1 MSENFNDEQ
10 TSRIYD
16 DILLK
21 VGNLI
26 ADMQAES
33 DDESVICA
41 KTEACKLLTK
51 LQDGITEEYSLLKRN
66 TEWKRYTIA
75 FYGET
80 NAGKSTIIET
90 LRIILGEKTKLD
102 SSNVF
107 LDIQNRNGI
116 TQESFDL
123 IRKDIMGFDKK
134 VNTAKVE
141 IETLK
146 NEEEQ
151 ARNTVQQEVYSLKEQ
166 VDCEKRKRNIWQ
178 KIIFLF
184 KKSPLEISFI
194 EKKHM
199 LEDLSKEYGKKRD
212 DLEGFLRENQRQ
224 YDDSLAKEKALQEK
238 CKLLEQYADGKIIGA
253 GMSDFTKTNT
263 SYSFNIDG
271 VGFDLIDVPGIE
283 GKEETVNDSII
294 EAVQKAHAVFYVTRK
309 PSAPQTGDAKEGTLE
324 KIKRHL
330 GAQTEV
336 WTIFNQSVTNPIRL
350 QNALVNQDDSASL
363 NNLHRI
369 IDDKLGSDHYRGE
382 IILSAYPAFL
392 AAANCLIP
400 GSKENQSKIK
410 FLNKYSEDMI
420 LQTSQFKDFIHLL
433 PKDVIANWEE
443 KIVFSN
449 YNKAIVTINKA
460 IEQIELLQALKFK
473 PLEKT
478 ISNSVK
484 DSQKQLDNGLETLRV
499 RLDGVAAD
507 VIQEFE
513 SVVREKIYN
522 EIDDDIS
529 NDSFESNL
537 RDIMKKQQ
545 EMLQTNFSN
554 RAEYEFE
561 LFQQAITNTIK
572 RAKEH
577 MNSLLHTVEYI
588 PELKEFNLKI
598 DIDNG
603 LSTWGIIST
612 VGGAIILILSGV
624 TGVGLVLGAIGL
636 LASAWSSIRS
646 FFSSSYKM
654 EQQRKSADENIRKV
668 SREIEAVI
676 GEQISKLYPELE
688 KKVCEINLQLNK
700 PVYVVKKIN
709 QNLTSTKEAFQKIIG
724 SIRGE
729 MKR

>member
-10 TSRIYD
+10 TNRIYD

-33 DDESVICA
+33 DDEAVICA

-123 IRKDIMGFDKK
+123 IRKDIMEFDKK
-134 VNTAKVE
+134 VNTARVE

-151 ARNTVQQEVYSLKEQ
+151 ARNTVQKEVDSLKEQ
-166 VDCEKRKRNIWQ
+166 VGCEKRKRNIWQ

-350 QNALVNQDDSASL
+350 QNSLVSQDDSASL

-382 IILSAYPAFL
+382 ITLSAYPAFL

-433 PKDVIANWEE
+433 PKDIIANWEE

-561 LFQQAITNTIK
+561 LFQQAITDTIK

-577 MNSLLHTVEYI
+577 MNSLLHTVDYI
-588 PELKEFNLKI
+588 PELKEFNLQI

>member
-1 MSENFNDEQ
+1 MSEKFNDEQ
-10 TSRIYD
+10 TNRIYD

-33 DDESVICA
+33 DDEAVICA

-123 IRKDIMGFDKK
+123 IRKDIMEFDKK
-134 VNTAKVE
+134 VNTARVE

-151 ARNTVQQEVYSLKEQ
+151 ARNTVQKEVDSLKEQ
-166 VDCEKRKRNIWQ
+166 VGCEKRKRNIWQ

-350 QNALVNQDDSASL
+350 QNSLVSQDDSASL

-382 IILSAYPAFL
+382 ITLSAYPAFL

-433 PKDVIANWEE
+433 PKDIIANWEE

-561 LFQQAITNTIK
+561 LFQQAITDTIK

-577 MNSLLHTVEYI
+577 MNSLLHTVDYI
-588 PELKEFNLKI
+588 PELKEFNLQI